1 MKKEKSCG
9 NIVFKKENGI
19 LKVLLIHH
27 NLGHYGMPKGH
38 VELGETEEDTALREV
53 FEETGISSYIIDGFR
68 EMITY
73 SPKENVIK
81 DVIYFVGETND
92 FETTPQISEVSE
104 AFFTE
109 TSKAVELVTHEEEK
123 KVLEKAIEFYK
134 GLER

>member
-9 NIVFKKENGI
+9 NIVFKKENDI
-19 LKVLLIHH
+19 LKVLLVHH

-38 VELGETEEDTALREV
+38 VELGETEEETALREV

-123 KVLEKAIEFYK
+123 KILEKAIEFYK

>member
-9 NIVFKKENGI
+9 NIVFKKENGV

-38 VELGETEEDTALREV
+38 VELGETEEETALREV

-109 TSKAVELVTHEEEK
+109 TSKAVDLVTHEEEK

>member
-9 NIVFKKENGI
+9 NIVFKKENGV

-38 VELGETEEDTALREV
+38 VELGETEEETALREV
-53 FEETGISSYIIDGFR
+53 FEETGISSYIIDGFS
-68 EMITY
+68 EVITY

>member
-9 NIVFKKENGI
+9 NIVFKKENGV

-38 VELGETEEDTALREV
+38 VELGETEEETALREV

>member
-9 NIVFKKENGI
+9 NIVFRKENGI

-38 VELGETEEDTALREV
+38 VELGETEEETALREV

-81 DVIYFVGETND
+81 DVIYFVGEAND
-92 FETTPQISEVSE
+92 FKTTPQISEVSE

-109 TSKAVELVTHEEEK
+109 TDKAVELLTHKNEK

>member
-38 VELGETEEDTALREV
+38 VELGETEEETALREV

-123 KVLEKAIEFYK
+123 KVLEKAIKFYK

>member
-9 NIVFKKENGI
+9 NIVFKKENGV

-38 VELGETEEDTALREV
+38 VELGETEEETALREV

-81 DVIYFVGETND
+81 DVIYFVGEAND
-92 FETTPQISEVSE
+92 FKTTPQIGEVSE

-109 TSKAVELVTHEEEK
+109 ADKAVELVTHEEEK

>member
-9 NIVFKKENGI
+9 NIVFKKENEI
-19 LKVLLIHH
+19 LKILLVHH

-38 VELGETEEDTALREV
+38 VELGETEEETALREV

>member
-1 MKKEKSCG
+1 MKTEKSCG
-9 NIVFKKENGI
+9 NIVFKKENGV

-38 VELGETEEDTALREV
+38 VELGETEEETALREV

-73 SPKENVIK
+73 IPKENVIK
-81 DVIYFVGETND
+81 DVIYFVGEAND
-92 FETTPQISEVSE
+92 FKTTPQISEVSE

-109 TSKAVELVTHEEEK
+109 ADKAIELVTHEEEK

>member
-9 NIVFKKENGI
+9 NIVFKKENGV

-38 VELGETEEDTALREV
+38 VELGETEEETALREV

-123 KVLEKAIEFYK
+123 EVLEKAIEFYK

>member
-9 NIVFKKENGI
+9 NIVFKKEDGV

-38 VELGETEEDTALREV
+38 VELGETEEETALREV

-109 TSKAVELVTHEEEK
+109 TSKAVDLVTHEEEK

>member
-1 MKKEKSCG
+1 MEKEKSCG
-9 NIVFKKENGI
+9 NIVFKKENGV

-38 VELGETEEDTALREV
+38 VEFGETEEETALREV

-104 AFFTE
+104 AFFAE

>member
-9 NIVFKKENGI
+9 NIVFKKENEI

-38 VELGETEEDTALREV
+38 VELGETEEETALREV

>member
-9 NIVFKKENGI
+9 NIVFKKENGV

-38 VELGETEEDTALREV
+38 VELGETEEETALREV

-68 EMITY
+68 EVITY

-109 TSKAVELVTHEEEK
+109 TSKAVDLVTHEEEK

>member
-9 NIVFKKENGI
+9 NIVFKKENGV

-38 VELGETEEDTALREV
+38 VELGETEEETALREV

-68 EMITY
+68 EVITY

>member
-9 NIVFKKENGI
+9 NIVLKKENGV

-38 VELGETEEDTALREV
+38 VELGETEEETALREV

-109 TSKAVELVTHEEEK
+109 TSKAVDLVTHEEEK

>member
-9 NIVFKKENGI
+9 NIVFKKENDI
-19 LKVLLIHH
+19 LKVLLVHH

-38 VELGETEEDTALREV
+38 VELNETEEETALREV

>member
-9 NIVFKKENGI
+9 NIVFKKENGV

-38 VELGETEEDTALREV
+38 VELGETEEETALREV

-68 EMITY
+68 EVITY

-109 TSKAVELVTHEEEK
+109 TSKAVDLVTHEEEK
-123 KVLEKAIEFYK
+123 KVL
-134 GLER
+134 

>member
-1 MKKEKSCG
+1 MKNEKSCG
-9 NIVFKKENGI
+9 NIVFKKENGV

-38 VELGETEEDTALREV
+38 VELGETEEETALREV

-68 EMITY
+68 EVITY

-109 TSKAVELVTHEEEK
+109 TSKAVDLVTHEEEK

>member
-9 NIVFKKENGI
+9 NIVFKKENEI

-38 VELGETEEDTALREV
+38 VELGESEEETALREV

>member
-9 NIVFKKENGI
+9 NIVFKKENGV

-38 VELGETEEDTALREV
+38 VELGETEEETALREV

-123 KVLEKAIEFYK
+123 KILERAIEFYK

>member
-9 NIVFKKENGI
+9 NIVFKKENGV

-38 VELGETEEDTALREV
+38 VELGETEEETALREV

-68 EMITY
+68 KVITY

-109 TSKAVELVTHEEEK
+109 TSKAVDLVTHEEEK

>member
-19 LKVLLIHH
+19 LKVLLVHH

-38 VELGETEEDTALREV
+38 VELGETEEETALREV

-68 EMITY
+68 ELITY

>member
-9 NIVFKKENGI
+9 NIVFKKENGV

-38 VELGETEEDTALREV
+38 VELGETEEETALREV

-68 EMITY
+68 EVITY

-81 DVIYFVGETND
+81 AVIYFVGETND

>member
-9 NIVFKKENGI
+9 NIVFKKENDI
-19 LKVLLIHH
+19 LKVLLVHH

-38 VELGETEEDTALREV
+38 VELNETEEETALREV

-81 DVIYFVGETND
+81 DVIFFVGEATD
-92 FETTPQISEVSE
+92 DKITPQISEVSE

-109 TSKAVELVTHEEEK
+109 TDKAVELLTHKNEK

-134 GLER
+134 DLER

>member
-38 VELGETEEDTALREV
+38 VELGETEEETALREV

-68 EMITY
+68 ELITY